1 MKKEAFSTEDSID
14 ENGTNRTSRGDDTKF
29 RINNRIT
36 PHELQR
42 KIKLMRGNSKQSV
55 LIDAMRDLKEIC
67 DDKPKVQN
75 LDNDKPSIYGN
86 ELATVYSCYLT
97 NL

>member
-42 KIKLMRGNSKQSV
+42 KIKLMRGNSK
-55 LIDAMRDLKEIC
+55 
-67 DDKPKVQN
+67 
-75 LDNDKPSIYGN
+75 
-86 ELATVYSCYLT
+86 
-97 NL
+97 